1 MSPAHAS
8 LMASAP
14 AARVRVLV
22 ADDSVVVRG
31 LIARWLQES
40 GIEVVATVPNGLLAI
55 AALDRV
61 EPDVVLLDLDMP
73 ELDGM
78 ATLPRLL
85 EKRPGLSVVVVS
97 TLTQRNADI
106 SLKCLSLGAVDY
118 LPKPSSNREV
128 TTSLGFRQEL
138 VAKVQGL
145 ARLRRPAPSSAPVP
159 KDPAAASPAA
169 LRPMPRLRALPL
181 APRCLLIGASTGGPR
196 AITEVLGGLG
206 PALWSVPTL
215 IVQHMPPIFTT
226 VFAEH
231 LQGQTG
237 LPAREARDGEAPLP
251 GHIYVAPGG
260 RHMGLRRDQAQK
272 VAIRL
277 DDGPPVNFCRPAVD
291 VLFRD
296 AAATFGAS
304 ALAVVLT
311 GMGSDGFHGARALVE
326 TGAAVI
332 AQDEATSTVWG
343 MPGHVA
349 RGGLAHE
356 VLPLDGIAPA
366 VRTLLGGAR

>member
-1 MSPAHAS
+1 
-8 LMASAP
+8 
-14 AARVRVLV
+14 VLV

-31 LIARWLQES
+31 LIARWLAES
-40 GIEVVATVPNGLLAI
+40 GIEVVATVSNGLLAI

-61 EPDVVLLDLDMP
+61 EPDIVLLDLDMP

-85 EKRPGLSVVVVS
+85 EKRPGLSVIVIS
-97 TLTQRNADI
+97 TLTQRNAGI

-118 LPKPSSNREV
+118 LPKPGSNREV
-128 TTSLGFRQEL
+128 TTSLAFRQEL
-138 VAKVQGL
+138 VAKIQGL
-145 ARLRRPAPSSAPVP
+145 ARPRRRGAWHAPAESSAP
-159 KDPAAASPAA
+159 A
-169 LRPMPRLRALPL
+169 RMPRPRLPV

-196 AITEVLGGLG
+196 AVGEVLGGLRE
-206 PALWSVPTL
+206 ALRSVPTL

-231 LQGQTG
+231 LQSQIG
-237 LPAREARDGEAPLP
+237 LPAREALDGEAPLP
-251 GHIYVAPGG
+251 GRVYVAPGG
-260 RHMGLRRDQAQK
+260 RHMGLLRDKDHK

-304 ALAVVLT
+304 ALAVILT
-311 GMGSDGFHGARALVE
+311 GMGSDGLNGAKALVE
-326 TGAAVI
+326 SGAAVI

-349 RGGLAHE
+349 RNGLAE
-356 VLPLDGIAPA
+356 AVLPLDGIAPA
-366 VRTLLGGAR
+366 VRALLGGSR

>member
-1 MSPAHAS
+1 MTPAQAHP
-8 LMASAP
+8 LPSAP
-14 AARVRVLV
+14 AGRIRVLV

-31 LIARWLQES
+31 LIARWLTES
-40 GIEVVATVPNGLLAI
+40 GAEVVATVPNGLLAI

-61 EPDVVLLDLDMP
+61 EPDIVLLDLDMP
-73 ELDGM
+73 ELDGLS
-78 ATLPRLL
+78 TLPRLI
-85 EKRPGLSVVVVS
+85 EKRPGLSVVVIS

-118 LPKPSSNREV
+118 LPKPGSNREV

-138 VAKVQGL
+138 VAKVHGL
-145 ARLRRPAPSSAPVP
+145 VRPRRGAPPAPG
-159 KDPAAASPAA
+159 PA
-169 LRPMPRLRALPL
+169 RPMPRRAPV

-196 AITEVLGGLG
+196 AVAEVLAGLG
-206 PALWSVPTL
+206 QALRSVPTL
-215 IVQHMPPIFTT
+215 VVQHMPPIFTT

-231 LQGQTG
+231 LQSQTG
-237 LPAREARDGEAPLP
+237 LPAREARDGEAPVP
-251 GHIYVAPGG
+251 GHVYVAPGG
-260 RHMGLRRDQAQK
+260 RHMGLLRDKAQQ

-277 DDGPPVNFCRPAVD
+277 DDGPAVNFCRPAVD

-296 AAATFGAS
+296 AAAVFGAS

-311 GMGSDGFHGARALVE
+311 GMGSDGLNGARALAE
-326 TGAAVI
+326 TGAAII

-349 RGGLAHE
+349 RAGLAE
-356 VLPLDGIAPA
+356 AVLPLDGIAPA
-366 VRTLLGGAR
+366 VRGLLGGPR

>member
-1 MSPAHAS
+1 MP
-8 LMASAP
+8 SAAP
-14 AARVRVLV
+14 DRIRVLV

-31 LIARWLQES
+31 LIARWLAES
-40 GIEVVATVPNGLLAI
+40 GIEVVATVPNGLLAV

-85 EKRPGLSVVVVS
+85 EKRPGLPVVVIS

-118 LPKPSSNREV
+118 LPKPGSNREV
-128 TTSLGFRQEL
+128 TTSLAFRQEL

-145 ARLRRPAPSSAPVP
+145 ARPRQRSALQACAEPPAPA
-159 KDPAAASPAA
+159 
-169 LRPMPRLRALPL
+169 RMPRPRLPV

-196 AITEVLGGLG
+196 AVAEVLGGLG
-206 PALWSVPTL
+206 PALRFVPTL
-215 IVQHMPPIFTT
+215 IVQHMPPIFTA

-231 LQGQTG
+231 LQNQLG
-237 LPAREARDGEAPLP
+237 LPVREARDGEAPLP
-251 GHIYVAPGG
+251 GHVYVAPGG
-260 RHMGLRRDQAQK
+260 RHMGLVRDREFK
-272 VAIRL
+272 VALRL

-296 AAATFGAS
+296 AAAVFGAS

-311 GMGSDGFHGARALVE
+311 GMGSDGLNGAKALVE
-326 TGAAVI
+326 SGAAVI

-349 RGGLAHE
+349 RNGLAQDI
-356 VLPLDGIAPA
+356 LPLDGIAPA
-366 VRTLLGGAR
+366 VRSLLGGGR

>member
-1 MSPAHAS
+1 M
-8 LMASAP
+8 
-14 AARVRVLV
+14 V

-31 LIARWLQES
+31 LISRWLAES
-40 GIEVVATVPNGLLAI
+40 GVEVVATVPNGLLAI
-55 AALDRV
+55 SALDRV
-61 EPDVVLLDLDMP
+61 EPDIVLLDLDMP
-73 ELDGM
+73 ELDGL

-118 LPKPSSNREV
+118 LPKPGSNREV

-138 VAKVQGL
+138 IAKVQEL
-145 ARLRRPAPSSAPVP
+145 ARPRRRAFAE
-159 KDPAAASPAA
+159 PAAAPT
-169 LRPMPRLRALPL
+169 PRLPTRSRALPVM
-181 APRCLLIGASTGGPR
+181 PRCLLIGASTGGPK
-196 AITEVLGGLG
+196 AIADVLAGLG
-206 PALWSVPTL
+206 AALRSVPTL
-215 IVQHMPPIFTT
+215 IVQHMPPIFTK

-231 LQGQTG
+231 LQGLTG
-237 LPAREARDGEAPLP
+237 LACHEAQDGEAPLS
-251 GHIYVAPGG
+251 GHVYVAPGG
-260 RHMGLRRDQAQK
+260 RHMGLSRDRDQR
-272 VAIRL
+272 ILLRL

-296 AAATFGAS
+296 AAAAFGAS

-311 GMGSDGFHGARALVE
+311 GMGSDGLDGVKALAQ
-326 TGAAVI
+326 TGAAVL
-332 AQDEATSTVWG
+332 AQDEATSVVWG

-349 RGGLAHE
+349 RSGLAHD

-366 VRTLLGGAR
+366 IRAMLGGAR